1 MSANRTRKNNIIR
14 GIIYALISSIT
25 FGLLPL
31 FSIPVKAQGM
41 STEALMFYRFL
52 ISLIVYGL
60 YLIIRKANFKLSKQN
75 IRDIVLIGGAG
86 YGLTGLTLVASY
98 DYIPSGIGTT
108 IGFQFPVI
116 ISIFMWVFYKEK
128 LQKSIYF
135 SLALSLIGVF
145 LLSYTP
151 NQGMLSLYGIFLL
164 TITNIMYSMY
174 IIGINKSSM
183 RDVDSSVLT
192 FYVITVSMILCLGL
206 SLIRGTLTP
215 IPSLIAGG
223 NILLMSIFST
233 IIANLTLILAI
244 KAIGSTITALLSPL
258 EPVTAIIIGIIVF
271 NETINLQIVIGVII
285 IILAVILIVR
295 KGKNKPQEELI
306 EEREV
311 K

>member
-1 MSANRTRKNNIIR
+1 
-14 GIIYALISSIT
+14 
-25 FGLLPL
+25 
-31 FSIPVKAQGM
+31 M